1 MKFNPGQSRKVVNGR
16 VYIKDT
22 HQPQPIPNI
31 PQTLKEEPKVEEEE
45 PQIEIKMSGE
55 PSLEPIIEEIKIEK
69 NEPIRSEQVEKKP
82 ASTGSRTPRKHSGSS
97 RKGYR
102 SSNIGG

>member
-22 HQPQPIPNI
+22 HQLQPIPNI
-31 PQTLKEEPKVEEEE
+31 PQTLKEEPKVEEE

-55 PSLEPIIEEIKIEK
+55 PSLEPIIEETKIET

-82 ASTGSRTPRKHSGSS
+82 ASTGSRAPRKRSGSS
-97 RKGYR
+97 SK
-102 SSNIGG
+102 SN

>member
-31 PQTLKEEPKVEEEE
+31 PQTLKEELKVEEE

-55 PSLEPIIEEIKIEK
+55 PSLEPIIEETKIET

-82 ASTGSRTPRKHSGSS
+82 ASTGSRAPRKRSGSS
-97 RKGYR
+97 SK
-102 SSNIGG
+102 SN

>member
-1 MKFNPGQSRKVVNGR
+1 MKFNPGQNRKVVNGR

-31 PQTLKEEPKVEEEE
+31 PQTLKEELKVEEE

-55 PSLEPIIEEIKIEK
+55 PSLEPIIEETKIET

-82 ASTGSRTPRKHSGSS
+82 ASTGSRTPRKRSGSS
-97 RKGYR
+97 SK
-102 SSNIGG
+102 SN

>member
-82 ASTGSRTPRKHSGSS
+82 ASTGRRTPRKRSGSS
-97 RKGYR
+97 SK
-102 SSNIGG
+102 SN

>member
-1 MKFNPGQSRKVVNGR
+1 MKFNPGHSKKVVNGR

-31 PQTLKEEPKVEEEE
+31 PQTLKEEPKVEEE

-55 PSLEPIIEEIKIEK
+55 TLRICAFRGSPMFF
-69 NEPIRSEQVEKKP
+69 EKKFNNFIM
-82 ASTGSRTPRKHSGSS
+82 A
-97 RKGYR
+97 
-102 SSNIGG
+102 

>member
-31 PQTLKEEPKVEEEE
+31 PQTLKEELKVEEE

-55 PSLEPIIEEIKIEK
+55 PSLEPIIEETKIET

-82 ASTGSRTPRKHSGSS
+82 ASTGSRTPRKRSGSS
-97 RKGYR
+97 SK
-102 SSNIGG
+102 SN